1 MQELPEVG
9 ATPREGWARFSQRSL
24 LLATL
29 ASGCVRSSAAT
40 LGDFRTFMNALPRET
55 AGKVPFEPWK
65 LEGKVVLVTFI
76 ATWCF
81 PCLTELVV
89 INRLEHDHSAQGFAN
104 VLVGMDLE
112 GRMVLE
118 PFAEGYH
125 LSMPLIIAND
135 HIRSGESVFGRIR
148 ELPSRILFGR
158 SGELVVGFAGVSKY
172 EDLERLVASEVS
184 KS

>member
-1 MQELPEVG
+1 MQELPEE
-9 ATPREGWARFSQRSL
+9 PRAERLISRRGL

-29 ASGCVRSSAAT
+29 AAGCTREREAAIAN
-40 LGDFRTFMNALPRET
+40 FRTFMNALPQQA
-55 AGKVPFEPWK
+55 AGRVPFEPWK

-81 PCLTELVV
+81 PCLTELIV
-89 INRLEHDHSAQGFAN
+89 INRLERDHGPRGFAN

-112 GRMVLE
+112 GRAVLD

-125 LSMPLIIAND
+125 LTVPLLVGD
-135 HIRSGESVFGRIR
+135 DRIRSGETVFGHIR
-148 ELPSRILFGR
+148 ELPSRVLFAR
-158 SGELVVGFAGVSKY
+158 SGEVVVGFAGVSKY

-184 KS
+184 KN

>member
-1 MQELPEVG
+1 MISRRG
-9 ATPREGWARFSQRSL
+9 L

-29 ASGCVRSSAAT
+29 AAGCTKHRDAA
-40 LGDFRTFMNALPRET
+40 LADFRTFMSALPRQT

-89 INRLEHDHSAQGFAN
+89 INRLERDHSAKGFSN

-112 GRMVLE
+112 GRAVLE
-118 PFAEGYH
+118 PFAEGYD
-125 LSMPLIIAND
+125 LEVPLLIGD
-135 HIRSGESVFGRIR
+135 DRIRSGETVFGRIR

-158 SGELVVGFAGVSKY
+158 SGEVVVGFSGVSRY

>member
-1 MQELPEVG
+1 VQELPE
-9 ATPREGWARFSQRSL
+9 ARRVISRRGL
-24 LLATL
+24 LLAGL
-29 ASGCVRSSAAT
+29 ASGCARPDAAV
-40 LGDFRTFMNALPRET
+40 LADFRTFMQALPLQT

-65 LEGKVVLVTFI
+65 LEGKVVLITFI

-89 INRLEHDHSAQGFAN
+89 VNRLERDHSAQGFAN

-112 GRMVLE
+112 GRLVLD
-118 PFAEGYH
+118 PFAEGYK
-125 LSMPLIIAND
+125 LTVPLIVAD
-135 HIRSGESVFGRIR
+135 DRIRSGETVFGRIR

-158 SGELVVGFAGVSKY
+158 SGALVVGFSGVSKY

-184 KS
+184 K

>member
-1 MQELPEVG
+1 M
-9 ATPREGWARFSQRSL
+9 
-24 LLATL
+24 LLASL
-29 ASGCVRSSAAT
+29 AAGCSTRNREAA
-40 LGDFRTFMNALPRET
+40 LADFRTFMSALPQQT
-55 AGKVPFEPWK
+55 AGHVPFEPWK
-65 LEGKVVLVTFI
+65 LEGKVVLITFI

-89 INRLEHDHSAQGFAN
+89 INRLERDHAAAGFAN

-112 GRMVLE
+112 GRDVLE
-118 PFAEGYH
+118 PFAEGYK
-125 LSMPLIIAND
+125 LTVPLLIGND
-135 HIRSGESVFGRIR
+135 RIRSGDTVFGRIR

>member
-1 MQELPEVG
+1 MIS
-9 ATPREGWARFSQRSL
+9 RRSL

-29 ASGCVRSSAAT
+29 ASGCVRAPAAT

-65 LEGKVVLVTFI
+65 LEGKVVLITFI

-89 INRLEHDHSAQGFAN
+89 INRLERDHAAQGFAN

-112 GRMVLE
+112 GRAVLE

-125 LSMPLIIAND
+125 LTMPLIIGD
-135 HIRSGESVFGRIR
+135 DRIRSGETVFGRIR

-158 SGELVVGFAGVSKY
+158 SGELVVGFAGISKY

-184 KS
+184 KKS